1 MTESVGFDW
10 LALMLEP
17 IAHATWFAP
26 TCSAAI
32 LAAAAALIFVLARR
46 LDRPVAALAQ
56 ARALVEKSESP
67 AEFFAAFERVDLR
80 LAEDPILGH
89 AWTEFAKTLLRSPED
104 AAIRYTV
111 RPGHFFESED
121 LAGGVVNLDMIR
133 AVPNYLVG
141 IGLLF
146 TFLGLVAAL
155 YFAGQGVTARDI
167 HDAQAALK
175 QLLQAATFKF
185 MTSIAGLG
193 GSIVFSIAKKRLIAR
208 LERHT
213 EAFCMALERRMGL
226 ITPVALAEA
235 SHRELVRFNAELG
248 RSIATHL
255 DETIGRTMG
264 AVMAPM
270 ALLLER
276 MTENMA
282 ELNREAIERMLL
294 MFTERLQGAAAQE
307 MSRLIEALQAVHG
320 SIGGLVRDID
330 TGRRAIAEELTRTSA
345 DLGRS
350 LAAAGEAAG
359 ERMRDAGANVE
370 SRLAR
375 GAEAVES
382 SVTRFAAT
390 AGTLESQ
397 MLRGANAIETSVA
410 RAGGDFSSQ
419 LATAGETVENRLSAT
434 AGRVEHVLGGAAE
447 TFSGAMARST
457 AAFGDKVS
465 TTIDSLGNT
474 LDPLGKRL
482 DAVQAGLLG
491 LDDVI
496 TRQRDGLDRLVT
508 EMATAVTT
516 LKGAA
521 GDIAGAADPL
531 GQVVAGM
538 GDGIALLSRA
548 GERLTALE
556 QEFATL
562 TKLLGQVSGGLATA
576 WEGTEH
582 RFGTLDDNLA
592 KVFEQLQAGLQTY
605 RGGLDDFVTDVD
617 RSMAQSVKLLGSAIA
632 ELSDTVDGLTAL
644 RKLDAERM

>member
-1 MTESVGFDW
+1 M
-10 LALMLEP
+10 
-17 IAHATWFAP
+17 
-26 TCSAAI
+26 
-32 LAAAAALIFVLARR
+32 
-46 LDRPVAALAQ
+46 
-56 ARALVEKSESP
+56 
-67 AEFFAAFERVDLR
+67 
-80 LAEDPILGH
+80 
-89 AWTEFAKTLLRSPED
+89 AK
-104 AAIRYTV
+104 
-111 RPGHFFESED
+111 
-121 LAGGVVNLDMIR
+121 
-133 AVPNYLVG
+133 
-141 IGLLF
+141 
-146 TFLGLVAAL
+146 
-155 YFAGQGVTARDI
+155 
-167 HDAQAALK
+167 
-175 QLLQAATFKF
+175 
-185 MTSIAGLG
+185 
-193 GSIVFSIAKKRLIAR
+193 
-208 LERHT
+208 
-213 EAFCMALERRMGL
+213 
-226 ITPVALAEA
+226 
-235 SHRELVRFNAELG
+235 
-248 RSIATHL
+248 
-255 DETIGRTMG
+255 
-264 AVMAPM
+264 
-270 ALLLER
+270 
-276 MTENMA
+276 
-282 ELNREAIERMLL
+282 
-294 MFTERLQGAAAQE
+294 
-307 MSRLIEALQAVHG
+307 
-320 SIGGLVRDID
+320 
-330 TGRRAIAEELTRTSA
+330 
-345 DLGRS
+345 
-350 LAAAGEAAG
+350 
-359 ERMRDAGANVE
+359 
-370 SRLAR
+370 
-375 GAEAVES
+375 
-382 SVTRFAAT
+382 
-390 AGTLESQ
+390 
-397 MLRGANAIETSVA
+397 
-410 RAGGDFSSQ
+410 
-419 LATAGETVENRLSAT
+419 AGETVENRLSAT